1 MISKWVGES
10 ERGIREIFKKAK
22 QSSPSI
28 IFLDEFESIASMRN
42 ASSGEGSDVG
52 NRVVNQLLAS
62 MDGVES
68 LDGVI
73 VVAATNRPE
82 MIDPALLRSGRFE
95 RVLHVPPPDAA
106 AREAIFDITQL
117 ACLSQI
123 LVEGSPF
130 QLDGFTGADIEA
142 VCREAA
148 LIAMREDK
156 KKVAKKHFD
165 EAITRVRPTV
175 TPEMLEY
182 YQKMETRLTSGL
194 SNIKRTR
201 DYGFGMET
209 M

>member
-1 MISKWVGES
+1 M
-10 ERGIREIFKKAK
+10 RAN
-22 QSSPSI
+22 SS
-28 IFLDEFESIASMRN
+28 AN
-42 ASSGEGSDVG
+42 EGSDVT

-95 RVLHVPPPDAA
+95 RVLHVPAPDIG
-106 AREAIFDITQL
+106 ARRAIFDIHVSGMPL
-117 ACLSQI
+117 GRFERKHL
-123 LVEGSPF
+123 LNDLE
-130 QLDGFTGADIEA
+130 GFTGADIEA
-142 VCREAA
+142 ICREAA
-148 LIAMREDK
+148 LIAMRANK
-156 KKVAKKHFD
+156 KTVTKGHFL

-175 TPEMLEY
+175 TPDMVEY
-182 YQKMETRLTSGL
+182 YSKMEERLTSGL

-201 DYGFGMET
+201 DTQRGMEA